1 MYVSDSAACSLP
13 NSATPMPQSAID
25 AQNAYMAARGQA
37 FTKGNDALNGLLVA
51 LGGNPIGSPQ
61 GNAGVP
67 TSGGA
72 FNPFAVT
79 PFPLPAANP
88 VTSGGA
94 GAGSGAGGG
103 SVSCVPEL
111 IELVTVVPVPT
122 VVTPTRTYIPAPT
135 PAPGPAPVPQVVP
148 TQKPTPAAAAAPC
161 VDPPECAPTPENI
174 CRLITEGCV
183 STNQVSKAQVL
194 ACAWSGWTGLMT
206 KKGMCS
212 INGWNHGEYLGS
224 MNLKPVNRAGLYYDP
239 PAVYQAA
246 IDAGVNTPNGSPAP
260 GVSGIV
266 GDALTGPGAS
276 WVWGSIGLAAAAFY
290 LAAQLDK
297 KPSRRGRRY

>member
-1 MYVSDSAACSLP
+1 MYVPDSAACSLP

-25 AQNAYMAARGQA
+25 AQNARMAARGQA
-37 FTKGNDALNGLLVA
+37 FVDGNAALNGILAA

-67 TSGGA
+67 TVGSS
-72 FNPFAVT
+72 FDPYAVT

-88 VTSGGA
+88 VTPTGA
-94 GAGSGAGGG
+94 TGAGSGAGGG
-103 SVSCVPEL
+103 SASCVPEL
-111 IELVTVVPVPT
+111 IELVTVVPIPT

-148 TQKPTPAAAAAPC
+148 TQKPAAAAANC

-183 STNQVSKAQVL
+183 STNQVSKAQML

-212 INGWNHGEYLGS
+212 INGWNHGEYLGT
-224 MNLKPVNRAGLYYDP
+224 MNPKPLNRAGLYYDP

-246 IDAGVNTPNGSPAP
+246 IDAGMNVPNGQPAP
-260 GVSGIV
+260 GVSGV
-266 GDALTGPGAS
+266 VTDALTGPGSS
-276 WVWGSIGLAAAAFY
+276 WVWGSIGLAAFALWAAG
-290 LAAQLDK
+290 QLDK
-297 KPSRRGRRY
+297 KPSRRGRR